1 MSVAETQEEN
11 SSDMSLPST
20 SEEVGSQDDQSTLIH
35 PCPYLEEFFEMVGCK
50 NNSFRM
56 RCKLC
61 APKYHKNS
69 PSNLKKHIEVSCNF
83 VIISRLLTNLKF
95 DFSQILSELILLLYA
110 ICKLIVQ
117 SYNFCYYQSIIDNI
131 DLVTY

>member
-20 SEEVGSQDDQSTLIH
+20 SEVVDQSTLIH
-35 PCPYLEEFFEMVGCK
+35 PWPYLEEFFEMVGCK

-61 APKYHKNS
+61 APKYHELMAFKNS
-69 PSNLKKHIEVSCNF
+69 PSNLKKHIEVSCNS

-95 DFSQILSELILLLYA
+95 DFSQMLSELILLLYA

-117 SYNFCYYQSIIDNI
+117 SYSFCYYQSIIDNI
-131 DLVTY
+131 VVT